1 MEGVGPFLH
10 MAGSELTQCGF
21 ASSVHVEVQLLVGVQ
36 ISCVRHYL
44 SYSVLAMDTQ
54 GTPLDVY
61 PLDALDVPLLDI
73 YPTGCPG

>member
-36 ISCVRHYL
+36 ISCVRH
-44 SYSVLAMDTQ
+44 
-54 GTPLDVY
+54 
-61 PLDALDVPLLDI
+61 
-73 YPTGCPG
+73 